1 MIPFCT
7 PLLRKFF
14 APTLILH
21 WSSPISETTS
31 TFAPFRFDMDFWLVR
46 SSLIRPI
53 QRRTFSPFSHSLS
66 VLRTSLFYHINLWEL
81 LAVSRKTSFW
91 CELSPIISFL
101 SQVGINAL
109 PFLLVFQALST
120 DYRKQEKDLGLE
132 KRCRCLGSID
142 LIFALT
148 LWGSG
153 IELGSHDE
161 SVGSVFNLWEGWSQ
175 NSRERLVLSAQQA
188 QRLIEGCMWP
198 SQVFFKCRRRPLRWP
213 SFWW

>member
-1 MIPFCT
+1 
-7 PLLRKFF
+7 
-14 APTLILH
+14 
-21 WSSPISETTS
+21 
-31 TFAPFRFDMDFWLVR
+31 MDFWLVR

-175 NSRERLVLSAQQA
+175 NSRERLVLSAQQDTW
-188 QRLIEGCMWP
+188 RMWP
-198 SQVFFKCRRRPLRWP
+198 SLFQVQTEASSLAFFLMIKKCFSETLD
-213 SFWW
+213 